1 MKVLRIKDE
10 IDLRELEKYG
20 FEENESYPNYVYE
33 TRTKKGNYC
42 FIMVDKN
49 TRLITGTVKGVG
61 SYTLNGNEI
70 EHFAKSIFE
79 AEMVEEVEV

>member
-1 MKVLRIKDE
+1 MKVLRIKEE

-20 FEENESYPNYVYE
+20 FEDNESYPNYVYE

-42 FIMVDKN
+42 FIMVEKN
-49 TRLITGTVKGVG
+49 TRVITGTVRGVE
-61 SYTLNGNEI
+61 SCTLNGNEI

-79 AEMVEEVEV
+79 AGMVEEVEE

>member
-1 MKVLRIKDE
+1 MAKLRIKAE
-10 IDLRELEKYG
+10 KELSELERFG

-49 TRLITGTVKGVG
+49 TRVITGTVRGVE

-79 AEMVEEVEV
+79 AGMVEEVEV

>member
-1 MKVLRIKDE
+1 MAKLRIKAE
-10 IDLRELEKYG
+10 KDLTELERFG

-49 TRLITGTVKGVG
+49 TRVINGTVRGVG

-79 AEMVEEVEV
+79 AGMVEEVEE

>member
-1 MKVLRIKDE
+1 MKVLRIKEE

-20 FEENESYPNYVYE
+20 VEENDSYPNYVYE
-33 TRTKKGNYC
+33 TKTKKGNYC
-42 FIMVDKN
+42 FIMGDKN
-49 TRLITGTVKGVG
+49 TRVITGTVRGVE

-79 AEMVEEVEV
+79 AGIVEEVEK